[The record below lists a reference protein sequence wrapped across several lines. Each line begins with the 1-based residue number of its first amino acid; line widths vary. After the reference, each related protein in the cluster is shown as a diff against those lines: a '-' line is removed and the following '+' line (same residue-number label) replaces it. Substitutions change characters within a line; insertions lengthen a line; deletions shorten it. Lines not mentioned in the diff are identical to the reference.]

1 MRFVDSNVFLHAFL
15 RPRRTL
21 TDGERRVKE
30 GAKAIVEAIE
40 GGEEVATTAVHLSEV
55 INIVESGL
63 GLQKSLGLL
72 AWAISKANIEVYPT
86 AVEDYEGSLPI
97 AREQGVS
104 ANDALAYRSMIGHGL
119 REVYSFDRH
128 FDQLKGVKRL
138 PPE

>member
-1 MRFVDSNVFLHAFL
+1 MRFVDANVFLHAFL

-72 AWAISKANIEVYPT
+72 AWAISKANMEVYPT

-97 AREQGVS
+97 AREHGVS

-119 REVYSFDRH
+119 SEVYSFDRH